1 MSSTIPSHSHLHG
14 GEIIL
19 FLATLTRKL
28 ILKRLIFGSL
38 KSTHSRAGK
47 NNPYAYRL
55 KAFLSAYKL
64 VYICPIGN
72 CLYHNNQ
79 FC

>member
-1 MSSTIPSHSHLHG
+1 MNFTIPFHSHLHG
-14 GEIIL
+14 GEVVL

-28 ILKRLIFGSL
+28 FLKRLIFSCL

-47 NNPYAYRL
+47 SNPYAYRL
-55 KAFLSAYKL
+55 KTFLPAYIL
-64 VYICPIGN
+64 VHICPIGN
-72 CLYHNNQ
+72 CLYYNNQ